1 MSNTTLTAIIV
12 DDEEKARN
20 MLQML
25 LSENCPQ
32 VTVLAHCSNVPEAVK
47 AIQLHNPDVVFL
59 DVDMPGCTGF
69 ELLDFIAEV
78 NFEIIFTTAFSEYA
92 LQAFRV
98 SALDYLMKPI
108 NIKEL
113 VIAVQKAEQKQ
124 KPDIYNRQLKLILD
138 NYNTKKLETLA
149 ISTLDTVEF
158 VNVND
163 IMYLQA
169 ESAYTRIVINGS
181 KDIVASKN
189 IKEFEDTLLAC
200 SNFIRTHR
208 SYLVNTNYILR
219 YNKTE
224 GGSVEMKAGQQLPVS
239 KKAKDELIGKMTG

>member
-1 MSNTTLTAIIV
+1 MSNTALTAIIV
-12 DDEEKARN
+12 DDEEKARS

-25 LSENCPQ
+25 LDENCPHLK
-32 VTVLAHCSNVPEAVK
+32 VLAHCGNVPEAVK
-47 AIQLHNPDVVFL
+47 AIQLHQPDVVFL
-59 DVDMPGCTGF
+59 DVDMPGYTGF
-69 ELLDFIAEV
+69 ELLDFIANV

-124 KPDIYNRQLKLILD
+124 KPDTYNRQLQLILE
-138 NYNTKKLETLA
+138 NYNSKKVETIA
-149 ISTLDTVEF
+149 ISTLDTIEF

-163 IMYLQA
+163 IIYLQA
-169 ESAYTRIVINGS
+169 ESAYTRIVINDA

-189 IKEFEDTLLAC
+189 IKEFEDTLVANN
-200 SNFIRTHR
+200 NFIRTHR
-208 SYLVNTNYILR
+208 SYLVNINYIVR

-224 GGSVEMKAGQQLPVS
+224 GGSVEMKGGAQLPVS
-239 KKAKDELIGKMTG
+239 KKAKDELMERMKG

>member
-1 MSNTTLTAIIV
+1 MSNTKLTAIIV

-25 LSENCPQ
+25 LQENCPQ
-32 VTVLAHCSNVPEAVK
+32 VTVLAHCGNVPEAVK
-47 AIQLHNPDVVFL
+47 AIQLHRPDVVFL
-59 DVDMPGCTGF
+59 DVDMPGYTGF
-69 ELLDFIAEV
+69 ELLDFIANV
-78 NFEIIFTTAFSEYA
+78 TFEIIFTTAFSEYA

-113 VIAVQKAEQKQ
+113 VIAVQKAAQKQ
-124 KPDIYNRQLKLILD
+124 KPDTYNKQLQLILES
-138 NYNTKKLETLA
+138 YNTKTVETIA
-149 ISTLDTVEF
+149 ISTLDTIEF

-163 IMYLQA
+163 IIYLQA
-169 ESAYTRIVINGS
+169 ESAYTRIVINDA

-189 IKEFEDTLLAC
+189 IKEFEDTL
-200 SNFIRTHR
+200 STNKNFIRTHR
-208 SYLVNTNYILR
+208 SYLVNSNYIVR

-224 GGSVEMKAGQQLPVS
+224 GGSVEMKGGAQLPVS
-239 KKAKDELIGKMTG
+239 KKAKDELMERMKG